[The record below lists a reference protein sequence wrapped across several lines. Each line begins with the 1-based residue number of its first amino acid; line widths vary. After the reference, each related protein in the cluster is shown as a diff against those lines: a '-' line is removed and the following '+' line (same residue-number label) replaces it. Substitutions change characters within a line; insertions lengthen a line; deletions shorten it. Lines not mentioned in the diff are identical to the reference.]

1 MRDGRGVE
9 EGVTDVKDVMLVQ
22 SHLDFDRSFEYVNEL
37 FAGMLGV
44 FACLGVRC
52 CRDLVGFHG
61 P

>member
-1 MRDGRGVE
+1 M
-9 EGVTDVKDVMLVQ
+9 KNVMLVQ
-22 SHLDFDRSFEYVNEL
+22 SDLDLDRSFENMNEF

-44 FACLGVRC
+44 FTCLGVRC

>member
-9 EGVTDVKDVMLVQ
+9 EGIADMKNVMLVQ
-22 SHLDFDRSFEYVNEL
+22 PDLDLDRSFENMNEF

-44 FACLGVRC
+44 LTCLGVRC